1 MSPGKGSTAL
11 YTMVQRG
18 FLVHVAF
25 SVLSTTGEDYRHEYF
40 YLTYI
45 KCTKII
51 GSSCFNKGIRGS
63 ISVFLNSL
71 PIKNKFVSNDDNRI
85 GLFR

>member
-45 KCTKII
+45 KCTEII

-63 ISVFLNSL
+63 ISVFLNALS
-71 PIKNKFVSNDDNRI
+71 IKNKFVSIDVNRI

>member
-18 FLVHVAF
+18 FLVHVTF

-45 KCTKII
+45 KCTEII
-51 GSSCFNKGIRGS
+51 GSSCIDKGIRGN

-71 PIKNKFVSNDDNRI
+71 SVLKNDNII